1 MNREAVGIMAKRTN
15 DRPIKAAIDE
25 MLNQFHLK
33 EKMNKVQLI
42 QSWEKVMG
50 PAVAHRTTELMIID
64 KKLFVSLSSASLRQE
79 LFQDRDKITQLLN
92 TEAGAV
98 VIDEI
103 VFR

>member
-1 MNREAVGIMAKRTN
+1 MSKRTN

-33 EKMNKVQLI
+33 EKMFQVQLI

-50 PAVAHRTTELMIID
+50 PSVAHRTSELMISNR
-64 KKLFVSLSSASLRQE
+64 KLFVNLSSASLRQE
-79 LFQDRDKITQLLN
+79 LFQDRDKIVQLLN
-92 TEAGAV
+92 QEAGAV

>member
-1 MNREAVGIMAKRTN
+1 
-15 DRPIKAAIDE
+15 
-25 MLNQFHLK
+25 
-33 EKMNKVQLI
+33 
-42 QSWEKVMG
+42 
-50 PAVAHRTTELMIID
+50 MIID